1 MNGSVKILTDK
12 FSQGNEQY
20 RDSLFRDY
28 FNEPVRLLS
37 LCNALLGTNFKDTKD
52 LEINTLQGNFFSAI
66 KNDIS
71 CRIGTQFLI
80 LVEHQSTVNNNMPFR
95 CLSYVTEL
103 LNNMAG
109 EKSKFYSKQL
119 VKFPTP
125 KFFVFYD
132 GDDNEPLT
140 RKMKLSDAFN
150 GDGSS
155 LELIVDSLNINYGLN
170 QPLFQKCSYLNAYS
184 TLVGK
189 VKEGCAAGLERR
201 IAIRT
206 AVNWC
211 IANGIMKDYLTL
223 KKEAVF
229 TMLDWQWDINEA
241 KNVWQEEARAEGA
254 IQNAEK
260 IAMKMLRRGKSVE
273 EISEDTELPIYR
285 IQELAQVLNVQ
296 KY

>member
-1 MNGSVKILTDK
+1 M
-12 FSQGNEQY
+12 GNVQY

-28 FNEPVRLLS
+28 FSEPVRLLS
-37 LCNALLGTNFKDTKD
+37 LCNAILGTKFENTAD

-71 CRIGTQFLI
+71 CRIGNQFLL

-95 CLSYVTEL
+95 CLSYVSEL

-119 VKFPTP
+119 VKFPAP

-140 RKMKLSDAFN
+140 RKMKLSDAFS
-150 GDGSS
+150 GDSS
-155 LELIVDSLNINYGLN
+155 FLELIVYSFNINYGFGH
-170 QPLFQKCSYLNAYS
+170 PLLKQCNYLNDYS

-189 VKEGCAAGLERR
+189 VKEGCADGFERR
-201 IAIRT
+201 IAIRA

-211 IANGIMKDYLTL
+211 IENNVMKDYLSA
-223 KKEAVF
+223 KKEEVF

-241 KNVWQEEARAEGA
+241 KTVWQEEARAEGA
-254 IQNAEK
+254 LQNAEK
-260 IAMKMLRRGKSVE
+260 IAIKMLRRGKSLE
-273 EISEDTELPIYR
+273 EISDDTELPIQR
-285 IQELAQVLNVQ
+285 VKELAHSIGH
-296 KY
+296 